1 MQTIWY
7 GYISVMADNTPPSLI
22 ELGLFTGIPQHENF
36 CRLPDLVATSKMSP
50 ASTPRHWPATDQRE
64 LPDTYVFNKEA
75 RSTQRFLAETDTA
88 ALLVLDDGAVCHE
101 WYGLTGGR
109 EVPWI
114 SMSVAKSVI
123 SALVGIA
130 VEEGHISSID
140 RPISDYIRAMPGSA
154 YDVVSIK
161 DVLQMSSG
169 ARWNEDYN
177 DPASDVYRLAAAM
190 GDGGT
195 LEHFVAT
202 MVRDTEPARVCR
214 YNSGDTQALGHLL
227 VKATG
232 RSITDYMQEKLV
244 EPLGFS
250 SPAYWLVDSA
260 GMEVAFAG
268 LVMTA
273 RDFAKIGELYR
284 NHGVWHGNQVVPE
297 SWVRSSLTS
306 DADHLQPGRPVIG
319 SHPLDLGY
327 GYQWWL
333 PAGDSGEFSAIG
345 VYNQFVYIDPASK
358 TVIVKLSA
366 NRLYGTSDDEST
378 NRELETIAF
387 LRAITGTPAR

>member
-1 MQTIWY
+1 
-7 GYISVMADNTPPSLI
+7 MADHTPSSLV
-22 ELGLFTGIPQHENF
+22 ELGLFSGIPQHENF
-36 CRLPDLVATSKMSP
+36 SRVPELIPTSKMSP
-50 ASTPRHWPATDQRE
+50 SSTPHDWPTTDPIG
-64 LPDTYVFNKEA
+64 LPDTYVFNGESRTA
-75 RSTQRFLAETDTA
+75 DDFLVQTDTA
-88 ALLVLDDGAVCHE
+88 ALLVLHDGAISYE
-101 WYGLTGGR
+101 WYGLTGGPH
-109 EVPWI
+109 VPWI

-130 VEEGHISSID
+130 VDEGHISSIEE
-140 RPISDYIRAMPGSA
+140 PIGDYIRVTPGSA
-154 YDVVSIK
+154 YDGVSIK

-177 DPASDVYRLAAAM
+177 DPVSDIFRLAAAM

-195 LEHFVAT
+195 LEEFVAT
-202 MVRDTEPARVCR
+202 MVRDNEPGSVCR
-214 YNSGDTQALGHLL
+214 YNSGDTQALGALL
-227 VKATG
+227 VGATG

-244 EPLGFS
+244 EPLGIS

-273 RDFAKIGELYR
+273 RDYAKFGELYR
-284 NHGVWHGNQVVPE
+284 NGGRWRGKQIVPK
-297 SWVRSSLTS
+297 SWVAASLTAAS
-306 DADHLQPGRPVIG
+306 DHLQPGRPVVG
-319 SHPLDLGY
+319 SHALDLGY

-333 PAGDSGEFSAIG
+333 PASNSGEFSAIG
-345 VYNQFVYIDPASK
+345 VYNQFVYVSPIK
-358 TVIVKLSA
+358 RTVVVKLSA

-387 LRAITGTPAR
+387 LRALSGTPAR